1 MTLLR
6 PVPPTANA
14 PGCFQSEG
22 PKHCG
27 RRLGHPPPGRAVTK
41 EGKTAGFI
49 GSFLGFMLAHACM
62 CVSVQG
68 GSERGYGPGQILSPG
83 ISGSKGVVEPD
94 QMLLRPRPSAAASL
108 SQLTADSV
116 YRPQTTRL
124 QAFRGY
130 Q

>member
-1 MTLLR
+1 MLQGASR
-6 PVPPTANA
+6 VKV
-14 PGCFQSEG
+14 QSIVGEG
-22 PKHCG
+22 S
-27 RRLGHPPPGRAVTK
+27 VTPHQV
-41 EGKTAGFI
+41 EQSPRGGKTAGFI